1 MSSSYDKIL
10 EELITEAHLN
20 EDLRFRLLTACK
32 SLGRL
37 GKTHPKKRAA
47 VFDIVNHLAL
57 HGKDSLSETL
67 GRMSRQEL
75 SKLAKK
81 HQVCVNSDIK
91 KLNQFDLVSKIIE
104 TAEKKL
110 GQGNAFL

>member
-1 MSSSYDKIL
+1 MNNSYDKML
-10 EELITEAHLN
+10 DELISAAHLN

-32 SLGRL
+32 SLGKLR
-37 GKTHPKKRAA
+37 KTQSKKRAA

-57 HGKDSLSETL
+57 HGKESLSETL
-67 GRMSRQEL
+67 GRMGRQEL

-81 HQVCVNSDIK
+81 HQACVNSDIK

>member
-1 MSSSYDKIL
+1 MENSYDKML
-10 EELITEAHLN
+10 DELIAEAHLN

-37 GKTHPKKRAA
+37 RKTQSKKRAPI
-47 VFDIVNHLAL
+47 FDIVNHLAL
-57 HGKDSLSETL
+57 HGRDSLSETL
-67 GRMSRQEL
+67 GRLSRQEL

-81 HQVCVNSDIK
+81 HQVCVNTDIK
-91 KLNQFDLVSKIIE
+91 RLNQFDLVSKIIE

-110 GQGNAFL
+110 GQGSAFL